1 MTPSLIRMGRQ
12 QVRAWEKSMQF
23 NRLTKRVYGK
33 PLGMTHAASAVQRRA
48 EGISPLTTML
58 SCSVWCANRGV
69 AVLMSAILLAGAQR
83 AYAGEAVVNLAGI
96 LSADIVEEVS
106 GREIREHRSHVW
118 IAKAGLVVETK
129 GIPGKSPRIVYVYN
143 FDEDKSWIVSPEG
156 KRYCELSNDSD
167 EAEIVGGILS
177 TMPCLGLE
185 SEQLEE
191 TQWNDQVVSVWQ
203 CRKQQRELGKHYYS
217 PSYGVV
223 VKEEGADGIV
233 RELKQLD
240 RLEPEQM
247 QEAVEGISGDFTPVK
262 DYRAVTVNE
271 FFFAK
276 RPLEKYLE

>member
-1 MTPSLIRMGRQ
+1 
-12 QVRAWEKSMQF
+12 MQF
-23 NRLTKRVYGK
+23 NRLTDRVYVK
-33 PLGMTHAASAVQRRA
+33 PLGMTHPASAVHRMA
-48 EGISPLTTML
+48 DDISPLMTKL
-58 SCSVWCANRGV
+58 SCSVWSVKGGA
-69 AVLMSAILLAGAQR
+69 AVLMASILLASAQR
-83 AYAGEAVVNLAGI
+83 ASAGEAVVNLEGI

-118 IAKAGLVVETK
+118 MGKAGLVVETK

-156 KRYCELSNDSD
+156 KRYCELAEDND
-167 EAEIVGGILS
+167 EADIVGGILS
-177 TMPCLGLE
+177 TKPCLGLE

-203 CRKQQRELGKHYYS
+203 CRKQERELGKHYYS

-240 RLEPEQM
+240 NLETAQM